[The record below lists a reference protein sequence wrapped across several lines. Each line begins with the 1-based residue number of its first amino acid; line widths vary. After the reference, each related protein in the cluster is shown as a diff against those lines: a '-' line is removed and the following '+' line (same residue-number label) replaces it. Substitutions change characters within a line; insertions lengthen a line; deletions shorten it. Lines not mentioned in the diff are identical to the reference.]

1 MNRII
6 KLIFVFVTILLLNN
20 CTELR
25 KLVTNTKEASGDEFL
40 VIKKQPLTIPPDFDK
55 IPVPISEESL
65 EEVDQVIIS
74 ESEIENLLKD
84 ISSESK
90 AESTDKISED
100 LENSILQKIE

>member
-6 KLIFVFVTILLLNN
+6 KLIFVFATILSLNN
-20 CTELR
+20 CTGI
-25 KLVTNTKEASGDEFL
+25 KNVITNTKEASGDEFL
-40 VIKKQPLTIPPDFDK
+40 VIKKQPLTIPPDFEK

-65 EEVDQVIIS
+65 EEADQVIIS

-90 AESTDKISED
+90 AESADKISED